1 MFDNEDIPLTAEG
14 EPVPEEGILET
25 ITEEIPA
32 RKQEPIEARTS
43 EAEKIYANLLEK
55 TDFERSFIEEML
67 EFEPTE
73 EEELRIQELK
83 RKRKEVQ
90 EMVPLGAAPQTTTI
104 LI

>member
-1 MFDNEDIPLTAEG
+1 MLDNEDIPLTAEG
-14 EPVPEEGILET
+14 EPVSEEGILET

-32 RKQEPIEARTS
+32 RKQEPIEVRTS

>member
-14 EPVPEEGILET
+14 EPVPKEGILET

-83 RKRKEVQ
+83 RKREEVQ
-90 EMVPLGAAPQTTTI
+90 EMVPLAAPQTTTI